1 VAARASEARLPAARL
16 FPAGRARALLV
27 PAVVSVLALVAVV
40 WWASR
45 QQMPDLPSASV
56 ALPRLAAALGLYAVA
71 TALRGE
77 RWLRLLRGNPTHPAR
92 LSRTDAYAITTV
104 GYMGNNALPAR
115 AGDLLKSVLSSREAG
130 TPTADGFGTLVAE
143 RVLDAAALVLVF
155 AVLVTTLSLP
165 LGLKGWMLAVVGVAL
180 VVAAAAA
187 AFLGRDT
194 GAGRRLRALA
204 ARLLAPTRRLWSVA
218 GAGLLALSIAL
229 WLVEGSV
236 YAVLGAVAGLH
247 LSLLDGLYVMAL
259 ANLVALVP
267 AAPGYVGTFD
277 AAVILGVRLVAGGTH
292 AAALAYAVVVR
303 FVLFV
308 PITVVGLVALVA
320 RYGGL
325 RRLSVALRRPAA
337 V

>member
-1 VAARASEARLPAARL
+1 MAVR
-16 FPAGRARALLV
+16 GRALLL
-27 PAVVSVLALVAVV
+27 PAIVSAVALVAVV

-45 QQMPDLPSASV
+45 QEMPDLPAASV
-56 ALPRLAAALGLYAVA
+56 ALPRLAAALGLYALA
-71 TALRGE
+71 TILRGE
-77 RWLRLLRGNPTHPAR
+77 RWLRLLRHGRAS
-92 LSRTDAYAITTV
+92 LSRLDAYAITTV

-115 AGDLLKSVLSSREAG
+115 AGDVLKAVLSARESR
-130 TPTADGFGTLVAE
+130 TPATDGFGTLVAE
-143 RVLDAAALVLVF
+143 RVLDVAALVLVF
-155 AVLVTTLSLP
+155 TVLVATLNLP
-165 LGLKGWMLAVVGVAL
+165 LGIEGWKLAL
-180 VVAAAAA
+180 VGLALVLAAGAA

-194 GAGRRLRALA
+194 GAGRRVRALA
-204 ARLLAPTRRLWSVA
+204 ARLLAPTRRLWSA
-218 GAGLLALSIAL
+218 TGAGLLALSIAL

-236 YAVLGAVAGLH
+236 YAVLGAVAGLQ
-247 LSLLDGLYVMAL
+247 LSLLDGLYIMAL

-292 AAALAYAVVVR
+292 AAALAYVVVVR

-308 PITVVGLVALVA
+308 PITLVGLAALVV

-337 V
+337 VVAR

>member
-1 VAARASEARLPAARL
+1 VAVR
-16 FPAGRARALLV
+16 GRALLL
-27 PAVVSVLALVAVV
+27 PAIVSAIALVAVV

-45 QQMPDLPSASV
+45 QEMPDLPAASV
-56 ALPRLAAALGLYAVA
+56 ALPRLAAALGLYALA
-71 TALRGE
+71 TILRGE
-77 RWLRLLRGNPTHPAR
+77 RWLRLLRHGRAS
-92 LSRTDAYAITTV
+92 LSRMDAYAITTV

-115 AGDLLKSVLSSREAG
+115 AGDVLKAVLSARESG
-130 TPTADGFGTLVAE
+130 TPTTDGFGTLVAE
-143 RVLDAAALVLVF
+143 RVLDVAALVLVF
-155 AVLVTTLSLP
+155 TVLVATLNLP
-165 LGLKGWMLAVVGVAL
+165 LGIEGWKLALVGLALVLAVG
-180 VVAAAAA
+180 AA

-204 ARLLAPTRRLWSVA
+204 ARLLAPTRRLWSA
-218 GAGLLALSIAL
+218 TGAGLLALSIAL

-236 YAVLGAVAGLH
+236 YAVLGAVAGLQ
-247 LSLLDGLYVMAL
+247 LSLLDGLYIMAL

-292 AAALAYAVVVR
+292 AAALAYVVVVR

-308 PITVVGLVALVA
+308 PITVVGLAALVV

-337 V
+337 VVAP

>member
-1 VAARASEARLPAARL
+1 VAVR
-16 FPAGRARALLV
+16 GRALLL
-27 PAVVSVLALVAVV
+27 PAIVSAIALVAVV

-45 QQMPDLPSASV
+45 QKMPDLPAASV
-56 ALPRLAAALGLYAVA
+56 ALPRLAAALGLYALA
-71 TALRGE
+71 TILRGE
-77 RWLRLLRGNPTHPAR
+77 RWLRLLRHGRAS
-92 LSRTDAYAITTV
+92 LSRVDAYAITTV

-115 AGDLLKSVLSSREAG
+115 AGDVLKAVLSARVSR
-130 TPTADGFGTLVAE
+130 TPATDGFGSLVAE
-143 RVLDAAALVLVF
+143 RVLDVAALVLVF
-155 AVLVTTLSLP
+155 TVLVATLNLP
-165 LGLKGWMLAVVGVAL
+165 LGIEGWKLAL
-180 VVAAAAA
+180 VGLALVLAAGAA
-187 AFLGRDT
+187 AFVGRDT
-194 GAGRRLRALA
+194 GAGRRVRALA
-204 ARLLAPTRRLWSVA
+204 VRLLAPTRRLWSA
-218 GAGLLALSIAL
+218 TGAGLLALSIAL

-236 YAVLGAVAGLH
+236 YAVLGAVAGLQ

-292 AAALAYAVVVR
+292 AAALAYVVVVR

-308 PITVVGLVALVA
+308 PITLVGLAALVV

-337 V
+337 VVAR